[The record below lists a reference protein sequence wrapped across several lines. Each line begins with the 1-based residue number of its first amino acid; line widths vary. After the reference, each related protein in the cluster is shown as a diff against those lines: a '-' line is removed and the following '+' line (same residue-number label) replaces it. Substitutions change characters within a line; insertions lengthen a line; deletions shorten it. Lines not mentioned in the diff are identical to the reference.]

1 MSIDI
6 LLIGSGGREHALAW
20 AIRQN
25 PKCDRLWCA
34 PGNAGIAE
42 VADCVAL
49 DMQATRAIATL
60 FKTDYKL
67 DKKAVKAQAYW
78 RTGIDPS

>member
-1 MSIDI
+1 MT
-6 LLIGSGGREHALAW
+6 
-20 AIRQN
+20 
-25 PKCDRLWCA
+25 
-34 PGNAGIAE
+34 
-42 VADCVAL
+42 
-49 DMQATRAIATL
+49 ATRAIAGV